1 MAKLDKLKKQLDSI
15 KSELEKLIDFRD
27 TSFLKKFERQLEGE
41 KSVIVAKIKKL
52 TLTKEEKQKLQ
63 IEKVETANKNR
74 RIKNIRNWKFW
85 KSIQKNY
92 RPDLLL
98 MALSPV
104 AKNVVRAFISDHSNS
119 EARIYPTPLYFEP
132 NFSFTT

>member
-1 MAKLDKLKKQLDSI
+1 MLSRLDKLTKQLDVI
-15 KSELEKLIDFRD
+15 KNELENIIDFRD
-27 TSFLKKFERQLEGE
+27 TSFLKKFQRQLEGE

-52 TLTKEEKQKLQ
+52 TITKEEKQKLQ

-92 RPDLLL
+92 RPDLSLKNIRSQWKKHRQGL
-98 MALSPV
+98 ETDIPDVAWRNPSP
-104 AKNVVRAFISDHSNS
+104 
-119 EARIYPTPLYFEP
+119 
-132 NFSFTT
+132 